1 MAAPDSTDDPDMG
14 DLIDE
19 LEAIGEHADDP
30 ELTDQVREAIE
41 LAVDVQE
48 EPAVFGRVIQGY
60 DRADAAESL
69 LGALIFGIPMFVE
82 GGTQEVGAF
91 VATHPAFL
99 VATIVGAV
107 GLTVGILYV
116 AEIQDVRIKDPFFGI
131 VPRRLAGVVGISAL
145 TAALVMTAWG
155 RVSWADPWLAVCQT
169 AVAFVPM
176 VIGAAL
182 GDILPGS

>member
-1 MAAPDSTDDPDMG
+1 MAASDDPDDPDMG

-19 LEAIGEHADDP
+19 LEAIGEHSDDP
-30 ELTDQVREAIE
+30 ELSEQVREAIE
-41 LAVDVQE
+41 LAVEVQE
-48 EPAVFGRVIQGY
+48 EPAVFGRVIHGY

-91 VATHPAFL
+91 VATRPL
-99 VATIVGAV
+99 YLIGTLVGA
-107 GLTVGILYV
+107 LTLSVSILYV
-116 AEIQDVRIKDPFFGI
+116 ADIQDVRIKDPIFGVI
-131 VPRRLAGVVGISAL
+131 PRRLTGVLGISSL
-145 TAALVMTAWG
+145 TALVVMTGWG
-155 RVSWADPWLAVCQT
+155 RVSWVDPWLALCQVT
-169 AVAFVPM
+169 VAFVPM